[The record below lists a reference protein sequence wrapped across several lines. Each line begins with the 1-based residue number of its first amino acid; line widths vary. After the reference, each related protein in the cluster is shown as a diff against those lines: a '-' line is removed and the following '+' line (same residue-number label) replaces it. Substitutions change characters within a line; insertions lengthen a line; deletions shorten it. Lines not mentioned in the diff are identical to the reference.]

1 MKLQERIGRIALK
14 NNGSVSAE
22 HGIGLE
28 KKGLLIEELRSK
40 DSERI
45 LGIMKEIKNAFDPNG
60 ILNPGKIFDL

>member
-14 NNGSVSAE
+14 NGGSVSAE

-28 KKGLLIEELRSK
+28 KKALLIEELKSK

-45 LGIMKEIKNAFDPNG
+45 LGIMKEIKKAFDPNG
-60 ILNPGKIFDL
+60 ILNPGKIFDM